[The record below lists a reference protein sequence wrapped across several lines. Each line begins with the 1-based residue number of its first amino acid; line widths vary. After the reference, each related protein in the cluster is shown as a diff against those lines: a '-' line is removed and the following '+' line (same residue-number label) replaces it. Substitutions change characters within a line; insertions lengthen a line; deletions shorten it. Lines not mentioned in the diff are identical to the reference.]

1 MPADTD
7 PTAAGSTALT
17 LLFEPV
23 GSWWFVLM
31 VAAGLAAVLVLVG
44 PDRSRVEGFRLKL
57 LVGLRV
63 AAFLAIVLCMLR
75 PTVVAQRR
83 LQREGDLLVLV
94 DASDS
99 MTVADAPAGQ
109 TRWEHLVSS
118 LEAAAPE
125 ARELLD
131 EGHLRLHLWRFDRG
145 LEGVPVTADDPFPL
159 DPVWVKQEGSEETA
173 LGTALDEAVQT
184 TSFESLAGVIVLSDG
199 AQHAYPPRDLP
210 PQTVARRL
218 GESGIPLWSVLFGQQ
233 RSGSQGRD
241 AEIVQLS
248 VADDVFVKTT
258 VEVSGRVRLTGFGDR
273 DVVVRLLV
281 EEPDGV
287 LEEVARTVVRSV
299 GADAEETVRLSWR
312 PEQPGE
318 QKLSLV
324 VDPLEGETVI
334 TNNEVSSFVNVID
347 GGLQVVYLEGA
358 LRVEQRFLRRTLAA
372 SPDMQVAFRWIDSSD
387 RSDWPVDLSDVLT
400 DEVDVFLIGDL
411 DSSAVS
417 PEQLA
422 LINDRVGQG
431 AGLGL
436 LGGLHAFEAG
446 GWGSTPLQP
455 ALPFERDPLSRQRFD
470 EPIRESL
477 HLRGPLQMLPDE
489 RFGGISILRLAD
501 TPAENLA
508 AWRELPPL
516 EGANTLGP
524 LAAAARPL
532 AVSQAGDPLLVAKNY
547 GTGRVAALAVD
558 STWRWVM
565 QGEDRAHR
573 RFWRQFIFWLAS
585 RDDITDD
592 ALWVRPAQRRI
603 SAGMPLSFNAGLR
616 QADGEPIEDAV
627 VEAEIV
633 APDGT
638 KRPVR
643 LVRDGESWA
652 GQLTDCSQPG
662 DWTIAAAAARA
673 GQPVAS
679 REARFTVFR
688 QDLEMANPI
697 ANGLVMR
704 QLAEET
710 GREPQLAEDIAAIFE
725 ELLERPAVYE
735 SEAEWNW
742 SLWDSWPMLLMTVG
756 LLSLEWFLR
765 KRWGLA

>member
-44 PDRSRVEGFRLKL
+44 PDRSRVEGFRLKW

-94 DASDS
+94 DASES

-318 QKLSLV
+318 RKLSLV

-422 LINDRVGQG
+422 RINDRVGQG

>member
-1 MPADTD
+1 MPPDPD

-23 GSWWFVLM
+23 GSWWFVLL
-31 VAAGLAAVLVLVG
+31 VAAGFAAVLVLVG
-44 PDRSRVEGFRLKL
+44 PDRSRVDGGRLKV

-63 AAFLAIVLCMLR
+63 AAFLAIVVCMLR
-75 PTVVAQRR
+75 PTIVAQRR
-83 LQREGDLLVLV
+83 LAQEGDLLVLA
-94 DASDS
+94 DASES

-109 TRWEHLVSS
+109 TRWEHLVAS
-118 LEAAAPE
+118 LAAAAPE

-131 EGHLRLHLWRFDRG
+131 TGHLRLRLWRFDRG
-145 LEGVPVTADDPFPL
+145 LESVPVMPADPFPL
-159 DPVWVKQEGSEETA
+159 DPGWVKQEGSEETA
-173 LGTALDEAVQT
+173 LGAALDEAVQT
-184 TSFESLAGVIVLSDG
+184 ASFESLAGVIVLSDG

-218 GESGIPLWSVLFGQQ
+218 GEGGIPLWSVLFGQQ

-241 AEIVQLS
+241 AEVVQLS
-248 VADDVFVKTT
+248 VAEEVFVKTT
-258 VEVSGRVRLTGFGDR
+258 VEVAGRVRLTGLGDR
-273 DVVVRLLV
+273 DVAVRLLV
-281 EEPDGV
+281 EGADGS
-287 LEEVARTVVRSV
+287 LAEEARTIVRSS
-299 GADAEETVRLSWR
+299 GADAEETVRLAWR

-318 QKLSLV
+318 RKVTLV
-324 VDPLEGETVI
+324 IDPLEGETVL
-334 TNNEVSSFVNVID
+334 TNNEVSSFVNVVD
-347 GGLQVVYLEGA
+347 GGLRVVYLEGA
-358 LRVEQRFLRRTLAA
+358 LRVEQRFLRRTLSA
-372 SPDMQVAFRWIDSSD
+372 SPDMQVEFRWIESSD
-387 RSDWPVDLSDVLT
+387 RSDWPVDLGDMLN
-400 DEVDVFLIGDL
+400 DEIDVFLIGDL
-411 DSSAVS
+411 DASALS
-417 PEQLA
+417 ADQLA
-422 LINDRVGQG
+422 VINDRVGQG

-455 ALPFERDPLSRQRFD
+455 ALPFQRDPLSRQRFD

-501 TPAENLA
+501 TPVDNLA
-508 AWRELPPL
+508 AWQALPPL
-516 EGANTLGP
+516 EGANVLGQ
-524 LAAAARPL
+524 LAEAARPL
-532 AVSQAGDPLLVAKNY
+532 AVSQAGDPLLVAKSY

-565 QGEDRAHR
+565 QGADQAHR

-603 SAGMPLSFNAGLR
+603 SAGTPLVFNAGLR
-616 QADGEPIEDAV
+616 KADGQPIDDAQ
-627 VEAEIV
+627 VEAEVV

-662 DWTIAAAAARA
+662 DWTIAAVASRA
-673 GQPVAS
+673 GQPVAT

-688 QDLEMANPI
+688 QDLEMANPV

-710 GREPQLAEDIAAIFE
+710 GREPQPAEDIAAIFE
-725 ELLERPAVYE
+725 ELLERPAIYE
-735 SEAEWNW
+735 SEAEWSW
-742 SLWDSWPMLLMTVG
+742 GLWDSWPMLLVIVG
-756 LLSLEWFLR
+756 LMSLEWFLR

>member
-44 PDRSRVEGFRLKL
+44 PDRSRVEGFRLKW

-94 DASDS
+94 DASES

-131 EGHLRLHLWRFDRG
+131 EGHLRLHMWRFDRG

-299 GADAEETVRLSWR
+299 GADVEETVRLSWR

-318 QKLSLV
+318 RKLSLV

>member
-44 PDRSRVEGFRLKL
+44 PDRSRVEGFRLKW

-94 DASDS
+94 DASES

-173 LGTALDEAVQT
+173 LGTALGEAVQT

-318 QKLSLV
+318 RKLSLV

-616 QADGEPIEDAV
+616 QADG
-627 VEAEIV
+627 
-633 APDGT
+633 
-638 KRPVR
+638 
-643 LVRDGESWA
+643 
-652 GQLTDCSQPG
+652 
-662 DWTIAAAAARA
+662 
-673 GQPVAS
+673 
-679 REARFTVFR
+679 
-688 QDLEMANPI
+688 
-697 ANGLVMR
+697 
-704 QLAEET
+704 
-710 GREPQLAEDIAAIFE
+710 
-725 ELLERPAVYE
+725 
-735 SEAEWNW
+735 
-742 SLWDSWPMLLMTVG
+742 
-756 LLSLEWFLR
+756 
-765 KRWGLA
+765 

>member
-44 PDRSRVEGFRLKL
+44 PDRSRVEGFRLKW
-57 LVGLRV
+57 LVGLLV

-94 DASDS
+94 DASES

-318 QKLSLV
+318 RKLSLV

-516 EGANTLGP
+516 DGANILGP

-662 DWTIAAAAARA
+662 DWTNAAAAARA

-697 ANGLVMR
+697 ANGLLMR

>member
-44 PDRSRVEGFRLKL
+44 PDRSRVEGFRLKW

-75 PTVVAQRR
+75 PTFVAQRR

-94 DASDS
+94 DASES

-318 QKLSLV
+318 RKLSLV

-643 LVRDGESWA
+643 LVRDG
-652 GQLTDCSQPG
+652 
-662 DWTIAAAAARA
+662 
-673 GQPVAS
+673 
-679 REARFTVFR
+679 
-688 QDLEMANPI
+688 
-697 ANGLVMR
+697 
-704 QLAEET
+704 
-710 GREPQLAEDIAAIFE
+710 
-725 ELLERPAVYE
+725 
-735 SEAEWNW
+735 
-742 SLWDSWPMLLMTVG
+742 
-756 LLSLEWFLR
+756 
-765 KRWGLA
+765 

>member
-44 PDRSRVEGFRLKL
+44 PDRSRVEGFRLKW

-94 DASDS
+94 DASES

-131 EGHLRLHLWRFDRG
+131 EGHLRLHMWRFDRG

-318 QKLSLV
+318 RKLSLV

-422 LINDRVGQG
+422 RINDRVGQG

>member
-44 PDRSRVEGFRLKL
+44 PDRSRVEGFRLKW

-94 DASDS
+94 DASES

-318 QKLSLV
+318 RKLSLV

-516 EGANTLGP
+516 EGANILGP

>member
-44 PDRSRVEGFRLKL
+44 PDRSRVEGFRLKW

-94 DASDS
+94 DASES

-233 RSGSQGRD
+233 RSGIQGRD

-318 QKLSLV
+318 RKLSLV

-662 DWTIAAAAARA
+662 DWTIAAAAARD

>member
-44 PDRSRVEGFRLKL
+44 PDRSRVEGFRLKW

-94 DASDS
+94 DASES

-299 GADAEETVRLSWR
+299 GADVEETVRLSWR

-318 QKLSLV
+318 RKLSLV

-652 GQLTDCSQPG
+652 VQLTDCSQPG

>member
-44 PDRSRVEGFRLKL
+44 PDRSRVEGFRLKW

-94 DASDS
+94 DASES

-318 QKLSLV
+318 RKLSLV

-662 DWTIAAAAARA
+662 DWTIAAAAARD

>member
-44 PDRSRVEGFRLKL
+44 PDRSRVEGFRLKW

-83 LQREGDLLVLV
+83 LQLEGDLLVLV
-94 DASDS
+94 DASES

-131 EGHLRLHLWRFDRG
+131 EGHLRLHMWRFDRG

-318 QKLSLV
+318 RKLSLV

-422 LINDRVGQG
+422 RINDRVGQG

>member
-1 MPADTD
+1 MPAASD
-7 PTAAGSTALT
+7 PSTAGSTALT

-23 GSWWFVLM
+23 GSWWFVAL
-31 VAAGLAAVLVLVG
+31 VAVGLAAVLVLVG
-44 PDRSRVEGFRLKL
+44 PDRSRIDGMRLKL

-75 PTVVAQRR
+75 PTVVAQRQ
-83 LQREGDLLVLV
+83 LQQEGDLLVLA
-94 DASDS
+94 DASES
-99 MTVADAPAGQ
+99 MTVADGPAGQ
-109 TRWEHLVSS
+109 TRWEHLVAS
-118 LEAAAPE
+118 LEAAEPQ
-125 ARELLD
+125 ARELLS
-131 EGHLRLHLWRFDRG
+131 EGNLRLRLWRFDRG
-145 LEGVPVTADDPFPL
+145 LESVSVTPDAPFPL
-159 DPVWVKQEGSEETA
+159 DPAWSKQEGSEETA
-173 LGTALDEAVQT
+173 LGAALDEAVQT
-184 TSFESLAGVIVLSDG
+184 ASFENLAGVIVLSDG
-199 AQHAYPPRDLP
+199 AQHAYPPRDVP

-218 GESGIPLWSVLFGQQ
+218 GEGGIPLWSVLFGQQ

-241 AEIVQLS
+241 AEVVQLS
-248 VADDVFVKTT
+248 VADEVFVKTT
-258 VEVSGRVRLTGFGDR
+258 VEVAGRVRLTGLADR

-281 EEPDGV
+281 EEPDGT
-287 LEEVARTVVRSV
+287 LAEVARTVVRSV
-299 GADAEETVRLSWR
+299 GVDAEETVRLTWR

-318 QKLSLV
+318 RKVALV
-324 VDPLEGETVI
+324 IDPLDGETVV

-358 LRVEQRFLRRTLAA
+358 LRVEQRFLRRTLSA
-372 SPDMQVAFRWIDSSD
+372 SPDMQVAFRWIESSD
-387 RSDWPVDLSDVLT
+387 RSDWPVDISDLLA
-400 DEVDVFLIGDL
+400 DDVDVFLIGDL
-411 DSSAVS
+411 DSSALS

-422 LINDRVGQG
+422 QINDRVGQG

-455 ALPFERDPLSRQRFD
+455 ALPFDRDPLSRQRFD

-477 HLRGPLQMLPDE
+477 HLRGPLRMLPDE

-501 TPAENLA
+501 NPADNLA
-508 AWRELPPL
+508 AWQELPPL
-516 EGANTLGP
+516 EGANVLGQ
-524 LAAAARPL
+524 LAPAARPL
-532 AVSQAGDPLLVAKNY
+532 AVSEKGDPLLVAKNY
-547 GTGRVAALAVD
+547 GTGRVAALGVD

-565 QGEDRAHR
+565 QGADQAHR
-573 RFWRQFIFWLAS
+573 RFWRQFLFWLAS

-592 ALWVRPAQRRI
+592 ALWVRLDQRRL
-603 SAGMPLSFNAGLR
+603 SAGTPLVFNAGLR
-616 QADGEPIEDAV
+616 QADGQPIADAV
-627 VEAEIV
+627 VEAEVV

-652 GQLTDCSQPG
+652 GQVTDCSQPG
-662 DWTIAAAAARA
+662 DWTIAAVASRD
-673 GQPVAS
+673 GQPAAS

-688 QDLEMANPI
+688 QDLEMANPV

-710 GREPQLAEDIAAIFE
+710 GRAPQPPEEIAAIFE
-725 ELLERPAVYE
+725 ELLERPVVYE
-735 SEAEWNW
+735 NEAEWSW
-742 SLWDSWPMLLMTVG
+742 SLWDSWPMLLVTVG
-756 LLSLEWFLR
+756 LMSVEWFLR

>member
-1 MPADTD
+1 MAGG
-7 PTAAGSTALT
+7 AAGRRI
-17 LLFEPV
+17 F
-23 GSWWFVLM
+23 GDR
-31 VAAGLAAVLVLVG
+31 AVHA
-44 PDRSRVEGFRLKL
+44 P
-57 LVGLRV
+57 
-63 AAFLAIVLCMLR
+63 

-94 DASDS
+94 DASES

-318 QKLSLV
+318 RKLSLV

-585 RDDITDD
+585 SDDITDD

-673 GQPVAS
+673 GKPVAS

>member
-44 PDRSRVEGFRLKL
+44 PDRSRVEGFRLKW

-94 DASDS
+94 DASES

-131 EGHLRLHLWRFDRG
+131 EGHLRLHMWRFDRG

-318 QKLSLV
+318 RKLSLV
-324 VDPLEGETVI
+324 VDPLEGETVN

>member
-44 PDRSRVEGFRLKL
+44 PDRSRVEGFRLKW

-94 DASDS
+94 DASES

-318 QKLSLV
+318 RKLSLV
-324 VDPLEGETVI
+324 VDPL
-334 TNNEVSSFVNVID
+334 
-347 GGLQVVYLEGA
+347 
-358 LRVEQRFLRRTLAA
+358 
-372 SPDMQVAFRWIDSSD
+372 
-387 RSDWPVDLSDVLT
+387 
-400 DEVDVFLIGDL
+400 
-411 DSSAVS
+411 
-417 PEQLA
+417 
-422 LINDRVGQG
+422 
-431 AGLGL
+431 
-436 LGGLHAFEAG
+436 
-446 GWGSTPLQP
+446 
-455 ALPFERDPLSRQRFD
+455 
-470 EPIRESL
+470 
-477 HLRGPLQMLPDE
+477 
-489 RFGGISILRLAD
+489 
-501 TPAENLA
+501 
-508 AWRELPPL
+508 
-516 EGANTLGP
+516 
-524 LAAAARPL
+524 
-532 AVSQAGDPLLVAKNY
+532 
-547 GTGRVAALAVD
+547 
-558 STWRWVM
+558 
-565 QGEDRAHR
+565 
-573 RFWRQFIFWLAS
+573 
-585 RDDITDD
+585 
-592 ALWVRPAQRRI
+592 
-603 SAGMPLSFNAGLR
+603 
-616 QADGEPIEDAV
+616 
-627 VEAEIV
+627 
-633 APDGT
+633 
-638 KRPVR
+638 
-643 LVRDGESWA
+643 
-652 GQLTDCSQPG
+652 
-662 DWTIAAAAARA
+662 
-673 GQPVAS
+673 
-679 REARFTVFR
+679 
-688 QDLEMANPI
+688 
-697 ANGLVMR
+697 
-704 QLAEET
+704 
-710 GREPQLAEDIAAIFE
+710 
-725 ELLERPAVYE
+725 
-735 SEAEWNW
+735 
-742 SLWDSWPMLLMTVG
+742 
-756 LLSLEWFLR
+756 
-765 KRWGLA
+765 

>member
-44 PDRSRVEGFRLKL
+44 PDRSRVDGFRLKW

-83 LQREGDLLVLV
+83 LEREGDLLVLA
-94 DASDS
+94 DASES

-318 QKLSLV
+318 RKLSLV

-516 EGANTLGP
+516 EGANILGP

-652 GQLTDCSQPG
+652 GQLTDCTQPG
-662 DWTIAAAAARA
+662 DWTIAAAAARD
-673 GQPVAS
+673 GQAVAS

-725 ELLERPAVYE
+725 ELLERPVVYE

-742 SLWDSWPMLLMTVG
+742 SLWDSWPMLLVTVG

>member
-94 DASDS
+94 DASES

-318 QKLSLV
+318 RKLSLV

-616 QADGEPIEDAV
+616 KADGEPIEDAV

-662 DWTIAAAAARA
+662 DWTIAAAAARD

>member
-7 PTAAGSTALT
+7 PTATGPTALT

-44 PDRSRVEGFRLKL
+44 PDRSRVEGFRLKW

-94 DASDS
+94 DASES

-131 EGHLRLHLWRFDRG
+131 EGHLRLHMWRFDRG

-318 QKLSLV
+318 RKLSLV

-358 LRVEQRFLRRTLAA
+358 LLVEQRFLRRTLAA

>member
-44 PDRSRVEGFRLKL
+44 PDRSRVEGFRLKW

-94 DASDS
+94 DASES

-318 QKLSLV
+318 RKLSLV

-662 DWTIAAAAARA
+662 DWTIAAAAARD

-742 SLWDSWPMLLMTVG
+742 SLWDSWPMLLVTVG

>member
-44 PDRSRVEGFRLKL
+44 PDRSRVEGFRLKW

-94 DASDS
+94 DASES

-318 QKLSLV
+318 RKLSLV

-662 DWTIAAAAARA
+662 DWTIAAAAARD

-725 ELLERPAVYE
+725 ELLERPVVYE

-742 SLWDSWPMLLMTVG
+742 SLWDSWPMLLVTVG

>member
-31 VAAGLAAVLVLVG
+31 VAAGLAEVLVLVG
-44 PDRSRVEGFRLKL
+44 PDRSRVEGFRLKW

-94 DASDS
+94 DASES

-318 QKLSLV
+318 RKLSLV

>member
-23 GSWWFVLM
+23 GSWWFVLT

-44 PDRSRVEGFRLKL
+44 PDRSRVEGFRLKW

-83 LQREGDLLVLV
+83 LQREGDLLVLA
-94 DASDS
+94 DASES

-145 LEGVPVTADDPFPL
+145 LESVPVTADNPFPL
-159 DPVWVKQEGSEETA
+159 DPDWVKQEGSEETA

-258 VEVSGRVRLTGFGDR
+258 VEVSGRVRLTGLGDR

-318 QKLSLV
+318 RKMALV

-358 LRVEQRFLRRTLAA
+358 LRVEQRFLRRTLSA

-508 AWRELPPL
+508 TWRELPPL

-616 QADGEPIEDAV
+616 KADGEPIEDAV

-652 GQLTDCSQPG
+652 GQLTDCTQPG
-662 DWTIAAAAARA
+662 DWTIAAAAGRD

>member
-44 PDRSRVEGFRLKL
+44 PDRSRVEGFRLKW

-94 DASDS
+94 DASES

-131 EGHLRLHLWRFDRG
+131 EGHLRLHMWRFDRG

-318 QKLSLV
+318 RKLSLV

-516 EGANTLGP
+516 EGANILGP

>member
-31 VAAGLAAVLVLVG
+31 VAAGLAAVLVLVV
-44 PDRSRVEGFRLKL
+44 PDRSRVEGFRLKW

-94 DASDS
+94 DASES

-131 EGHLRLHLWRFDRG
+131 EGHLRLHMWRFDRG
-145 LEGVPVTADDPFPL
+145 LEGVPVTADDPFQL

-318 QKLSLV
+318 RKLSLV

-565 QGEDRAHR
+565 QAEDRAHR

-585 RDDITDD
+585 RDYITDD

>member
-44 PDRSRVEGFRLKL
+44 PDRSRVEGFRLKW

-94 DASDS
+94 DASES

-318 QKLSLV
+318 RKLSLV